1 MLRFNL
7 EFALS
12 DEAFSIAGNQSG
24 KAGGVRAKYRQ
35 KSEDGFS
42 RRRNDSAPPRATVL
56 LSIDTDLR
64 SPIRVDTWL

>member
-24 KAGGVRAKYRQ
+24 KGREVRAKYRQ
-35 KSEDGFS
+35 K
-42 RRRNDSAPPRATVL
+42 
-56 LSIDTDLR
+56 LSTG
-64 SPIRVDTWL
+64 